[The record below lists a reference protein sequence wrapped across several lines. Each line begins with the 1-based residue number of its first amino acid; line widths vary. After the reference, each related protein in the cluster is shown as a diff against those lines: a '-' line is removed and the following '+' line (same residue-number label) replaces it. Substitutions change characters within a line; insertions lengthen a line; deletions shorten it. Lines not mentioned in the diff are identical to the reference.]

1 MIFGRAE
8 GFCGI
13 IYIVYIYR
21 WTAIG
26 HGWYGGYESA
36 GRGARFKWRGLRLE
50 LFDIKEKRREI
61 VLDLKRISLWNCS
74 ND

>member
-1 MIFGRAE
+1 MDGTVVISQQDA
-8 GFCGI
+8 
-13 IYIVYIYR
+13 
-21 WTAIG
+21 W
-26 HGWYGGYESA
+26 
-36 GRGARFKWRGLRLE
+36 ARFQWRGLQLE